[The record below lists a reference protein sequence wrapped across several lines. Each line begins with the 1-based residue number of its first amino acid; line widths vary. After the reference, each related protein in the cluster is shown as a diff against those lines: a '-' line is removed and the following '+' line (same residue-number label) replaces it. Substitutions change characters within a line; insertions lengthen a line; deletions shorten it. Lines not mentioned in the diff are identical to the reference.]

1 MNSNNG
7 NDEALF
13 IEIHPPTTVST
24 KPDRIEVATTTV
36 DPKLCGPLLKE
47 LSKVAAGKKDE
58 ALAHLKRVKRKQYAD
73 QSDDGPPKKKA
84 KIDLQVLLGRDEKE
98 VARLV
103 ETYNLEPQ
111 RTLVP
116 GRPAES
122 KQELE
127 GFNQIWP
134 TIYFHKNT
142 QEHRAQELMLS
153 EDELN
158 AMVRGMEHAVE
169 DGAAVIVNP
178 AADGVVVSKSQD
190 ELVHQGEASRV
201 NPLCSP
207 VLLAIQGVSRAERM
221 AALCHGMD
229 SDTFRTG
236 QYLCTGFD
244 IYLKREPDVF
254 ESMALVHSRIRR
266 VVFGAPNAETGGIGG
281 TGEASDVHS
290 LPGTNHR
297 YRAFVCA
304 PGGRLRK
311 ACLQSDE
318 SKVT

>member
-1 MNSNNG
+1 MNSNDD

-13 IEIHPPTTVST
+13 IEIHPPTTAST
-24 KPDRIEVATTTV
+24 KPDRIEVVTTTV

-47 LSKVAAGKKDE
+47 LSKLAGKKDE

-73 QSDDGPPKKKA
+73 SSNSDGPPKKKA

-98 VARLV
+98 IARLV
-103 ETYNLEPQ
+103 ETYNLEP
-111 RTLVP
+111 
-116 GRPAES
+116 
-122 KQELE
+122 KQEWE
-127 GFNQIWP
+127 DFNQLWP

-142 QEHRAQELMLS
+142 QEHRAQELQLS
-153 EDELN
+153 KDELN
-158 AMVRGMEHAVE
+158 AMVRGMEHALE

-178 AADGVVVSKSQD
+178 AADGVVVSRSQD
-190 ELVHQGEASRV
+190 ELVHQEEASRV

-207 VLLAIQGVSRAERM
+207 VMLAIQGVSRAERR
-221 AALCHGMD
+221 AALGHGMN

-266 VVFGAPNAETGGIGG
+266 VVFGVPNSETGGIGG
-281 TGEASDVHS
+281 TGETSDVHS

-304 PGGRLRK
+304 PGGKLRE

-318 SKVT
+318 AQIFISDPSN